1 MAGMG
6 PPPNPN
12 ARRRNATPSLVKLP
26 ADGYEGEIPEWP
38 LGRRTKAAIQVWEQL
53 WRTPQA
59 HAWVQLGYTR
69 SVARYV
75 QLLLAAEK
83 PDASAAVLSEVR
95 QMEDRLG
102 LNPLALLRLRWQ
114 IDEPGDVVP
123 LRAASGGQRRI
134 RAVDSE

>member
-12 ARRRNATPSLVKLP
+12 ARRRNTTPSMVKLP
-26 ADGYEGEIPEWP
+26 ASGYDGAIPEWP
-38 LGRRTKAAIQVWEQL
+38 LGRRTKATVQVWEQL

-59 HAWVQLGYTR
+59 QVWAQLGYTR
-69 SVARYV
+69 AVARYV

-83 PDASAAVLSEVR
+83 SEASAAVLSEVR

-114 IDEPGDVVP
+114 IDEPGEVVQ

-134 RAVDSE
+134 RAVEPE